1 MMNKTSTHVWQKWF
15 KKIVFPFRFPVPEKV
30 FDSWYDTLDTAS
42 RNLYLAS
49 LPYFWFNKAPFVE
62 RVCETFL
69 ILLLGYILHC
79 FAYWLAKNKSKF
91 SVQKKKRK

>member
-62 RVCETFL
+62 RICETFL
-69 ILLLGYILHC
+69 YLALFCLLVGQEQIKIFC
-79 FAYWLAKNKSKF
+79 SEKKTEIMNNK
-91 SVQKKKRK
+91 